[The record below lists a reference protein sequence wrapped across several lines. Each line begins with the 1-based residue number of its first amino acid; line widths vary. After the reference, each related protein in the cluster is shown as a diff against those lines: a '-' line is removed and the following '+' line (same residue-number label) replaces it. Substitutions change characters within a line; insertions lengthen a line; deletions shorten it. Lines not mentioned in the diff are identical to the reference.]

1 MQEALTLFDRESSS
15 SSSGESER
23 TSENAEK
30 RAAKLS
36 AGVKGIV

>member
-1 MQEALTLFDRESSS
+1 MQEALTLFERESSS

-23 TSENAEK
+23 TSESAQK
-30 RAAKLS
+30 RAKLS

>member
-15 SSSGESER
+15 GESER
-23 TSENAEK
+23 PSESAQK
-30 RAAKLS
+30 RATKLS